1 MYMVIDLRCNLCP
14 RNCNIDRKENT
25 GFCKSHINPK
35 IARIAPHFWEEPCIS
50 GTKGSGT
57 VFFSGCTLKCV
68 FCQNYEISALNQ
80 GTEITPYR
88 LSEEYRKLEQLG
100 VHNINL
106 VSACHYIP
114 AVLESFEIY
123 KPNIPIVYNS
133 GGYEKVETLK
143 MLEGIVDIY
152 LPDFKYSDDTLAKEY
167 SFATNYVITA
177 KLAIDEMLRQA
188 GTPVFDDNGIMKKG
202 VIVRH
207 LILPN
212 HTKNSI
218 GVLEILKE
226 NYDEKILVSLMGQYV
241 PHGKAMDFE
250 KLSRKITKREYKKV
264 SDKLIELELDGF
276 MQELTSA
283 DEKYIPTWDFN

>member
-1 MYMVIDLRCNLCP
+1 MINLQCNLCP
-14 RNCNIDRKENT
+14 RNCNIDRNENT
-25 GFCKSHINPK
+25 GFCKSHTKAK
-35 IARIAPHFWEEPCIS
+35 IARVAPHHWEEPCIS

-80 GTEITPYR
+80 GREITPYE
-88 LSEEYRKLEQLG
+88 LSEEYKKLEQLG

-106 VSACHYIP
+106 VSACHFIP
-114 AVLESFEIY
+114 AILESFEIY

-143 MLEGIVDIY
+143 LLDGVVDIY
-152 LPDFKYSDDTLAKEY
+152 LPDFKYSDNALAKEY
-167 SFATNYVITA
+167 SFAPDYVNTA
-177 KLAIDEMLRQA
+177 SLAIDEMVRQA
-188 GTPVFDDNGIMKKG
+188 GSPVFDDNGIMQKG

-226 NYDEKILVSLMGQYV
+226 RYDDKILVSLMGQYI

-250 KLSRKITKREYKKV
+250 KLSRKITKREYQKV

-283 DEKYIPTWDFN
+283 DEKYIPDWNF

>member
-1 MYMVIDLRCNLCP
+1 MVIDLRCNLCP

-25 GFCKSHINPK
+25 GFCKSHLNPK

-167 SFATNYVITA
+167 SFAPNYVITA

-188 GTPVFDDNGIMKKG
+188 GIPVFDDDSIMKKG

-283 DEKYIPTWDFN
+283 DEKYIPIWDFN

>member
-1 MYMVIDLRCNLCP
+1 MVIDLRCNLCP

-167 SFATNYVITA
+167 SFAPNYVITA

>member
-1 MYMVIDLRCNLCP
+1 MVIDLRCNLCP

-25 GFCKSHINPK
+25 GFCKSHLNPK

-167 SFATNYVITA
+167 SFAPNYVVTA
-177 KLAIDEMLRQA
+177 KLAIDEMLRQT
-188 GTPVFDDNGIMKKG
+188 GTPVFDDDGIMKKG

>member
-1 MYMVIDLRCNLCP
+1 MINLQCNLCP
-14 RNCNIDRKENT
+14 RNCNIDRNENT
-25 GFCKSHINPK
+25 GFCKSHTKAK
-35 IARIAPHFWEEPCIS
+35 IARIAPHHWEEPCIS

-80 GTEITPYR
+80 GREITPYE
-88 LSEEYRKLEQLG
+88 LSEEYKKLEQLG

-106 VSACHYIP
+106 VSACHFIP
-114 AVLESFEIY
+114 SILESFEIY

-143 MLEGIVDIY
+143 LLDGVVDIY
-152 LPDFKYSDDTLAKEY
+152 LPDFKYSDNALAKEY
-167 SFATNYVITA
+167 SFAPDYVNTA
-177 KLAIDEMLRQA
+177 SLAIDEMVRQA
-188 GTPVFDDNGIMKKG
+188 GSPVFDDNGIMQKG

-226 NYDEKILVSLMGQYV
+226 RYDDKILVSLMGQYI

-283 DEKYIPTWDFN
+283 DEKYIPDWNF

>member
-1 MYMVIDLRCNLCP
+1 MINLQCNLCP
-14 RNCNIDRKENT
+14 RNCNIDRNENT
-25 GFCKSHINPK
+25 GFCKSYTKAK
-35 IARIAPHFWEEPCIS
+35 IARIAPHHWEEPCIS

-80 GTEITPYR
+80 GREITPYE
-88 LSEEYRKLEQLG
+88 LSEEYKKLEQLG

-106 VSACHYIP
+106 VSACHFIP
-114 AVLESFEIY
+114 AILESFEIY

-143 MLEGIVDIY
+143 LLDGVVDIY
-152 LPDFKYSDDTLAKEY
+152 LPDFKYSDNALAKEY
-167 SFATNYVITA
+167 SFAPDYVNTA
-177 KLAIDEMLRQA
+177 SLAIDEMVRQA
-188 GTPVFDDNGIMKKG
+188 GSPVFDDNGIMQKG

-226 NYDEKILVSLMGQYV
+226 RYDDKILVSLMGQYI

-283 DEKYIPTWDFN
+283 DEKYIPDWNF

>member
-167 SFATNYVITA
+167 SFAPNYVITA

-250 KLSRKITKREYKKV
+250 NLSRKITKREYKKV

>member
-1 MYMVIDLRCNLCP
+1 MINLQCNLCP
-14 RNCNIDRKENT
+14 RNCNIDRNENT
-25 GFCKSHINPK
+25 GFCKSHTKAK
-35 IARIAPHFWEEPCIS
+35 IARIAPHHWEEPCIS

-80 GTEITPYR
+80 GREITPYE
-88 LSEEYRKLEQLG
+88 LSEEYKKLEQLG

-106 VSACHYIP
+106 VSACHFIP
-114 AVLESFEIY
+114 SILESFEIY

-133 GGYEKVETLK
+133 SGYEKVETLK
-143 MLEGIVDIY
+143 LLDGVVDIY
-152 LPDFKYSDDTLAKEY
+152 LPDFKYSDNALAKEY
-167 SFATNYVITA
+167 SFAPDYVNTA
-177 KLAIDEMLRQA
+177 SLAIDEMVRQA
-188 GTPVFDDNGIMKKG
+188 GSPVFDDNGIMQKG

-226 NYDEKILVSLMGQYV
+226 RYDDKILVSLMGQYI

-283 DEKYIPTWDFN
+283 DEKYIPDWNF

>member
-25 GFCKSHINPK
+25 GFCKSHLNPK

-57 VFFSGCTLKCV
+57 IFFSGCTLKCV

-167 SFATNYVITA
+167 SFAPNYVITA

-188 GTPVFDDNGIMKKG
+188 GTPVFDDDGIMKKG